1 MLFAAMKT
9 GPGDIRT
16 DERLASL
23 EPGERGATLRL
34 AGDWRLPGIEA
45 AAAALSALPKT
56 RPVVAVDGG
65 GLAAFDT
72 AGALATLRYLQGI
85 GTDPRAATPV
95 NFTPRHRRILD
106 VVAAQLGGV
115 TGVVKPRR
123 HGFLTALGRETAA
136 LAGLIVGY
144 VQFLG
149 YTAAGFATALAHP
162 RRLRPKELAAQ
173 FLRVGITAIPVV
185 SLVTFLI
192 GVVFAYLL
200 GLQAEK
206 YGASI
211 FVVDGV
217 AIGMAREFS
226 PILVAVIIA
235 GRSGAAFTAQ
245 LGTMRLTEETDA
257 IRVLGLSPMDVL
269 ILPRV
274 FAIVVALPLLV
285 FVGDVMGNLG
295 AMLMADRT
303 LGIVPATYV
312 DRLQEA
318 LNLRHVVAGLVK
330 APVFALFIAIIG
342 IRMGMTVSNDTRS
355 IGINTTATVVQSIV
369 SVILLDALFAVI
381 FQQLG
386 I

>member
-1 MLFAAMKT
+1 M
-9 GPGDIRT
+9 
-16 DERLASL
+16 
-23 EPGERGATLRL
+23 

-56 RPVVAVDGG
+56 SRVVAVDGG
-65 GLAAFDT
+65 GLTAFDT
-72 AGALATLRYLQGI
+72 AGALAALRYLQGI
-85 GTDPRAATPV
+85 GADARAATPL
-95 NFTPRHRRILD
+95 NFAPRNRRILD
-106 VVAAQLGGV
+106 VVAGQLSGV
-115 TGVVKPRR
+115 TGAVETRR
-123 HGFLTALGRETAA
+123 RGFFTALGREAA
-136 LAGLIVGY
+136 MLAGLMSGY
-144 VQFLG
+144 IQFLG
-149 YTAAGFATALAHP
+149 YTAAGFATLLTHP
-162 RRLRPKELAAQ
+162 RRLRLKELAAQ
-173 FLRVGITAIPVV
+173 FQQVGITAIPVV
-185 SLVTFLI
+185 CLVTFLI
-192 GVVFAYLL
+192 GVVIAYLL

-269 ILPRV
+269 VLPRV
-274 FAIVVALPLLV
+274 FGIVVALPLLV
-285 FVGDVMGNLG
+285 FLGDVMGNLG

-303 LGIVPATYV
+303 LGIVPATYL
-312 DRLQEA
+312 DRLHEA
-318 LNLRHVVAGLVK
+318 LRLRHVVAGLVK

-342 IRMGMTVSNDTRS
+342 IRLGMTVSNDTRS

-381 FQQLG
+381 FQELG